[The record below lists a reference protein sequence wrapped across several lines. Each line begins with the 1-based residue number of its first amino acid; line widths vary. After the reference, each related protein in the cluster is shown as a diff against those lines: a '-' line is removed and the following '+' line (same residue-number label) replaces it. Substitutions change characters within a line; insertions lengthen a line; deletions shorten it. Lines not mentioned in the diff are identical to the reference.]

1 MNLSCP
7 KTQFFTLLEL
17 GNNLSVGVGV
27 ALSKKIRKEDGIVF
41 IITGDGAMEEGAFY
55 ESIECARS
63 FDLPIVFFVENNE
76 WSLASKISQ
85 RRKKIDLK
93 ELSSSLGAGYTY
105 LSGNNI
111 LEYYNEVTR
120 IREKVSMNKI
130 PEILEINLKTLGD
143 WLLINELNPNG
154 KEINYHAGLAP
165 ELKLENGPVIQ
176 SDHFDPIFL
185 IREILGQNEFESLC
199 SQTQKKYSEYLI

>member
-1 MNLSCP
+1 MVFSFKNI
-7 KTQFFTLLEL
+7 
-17 GNNLSVGVGV
+17 
-27 ALSKKIRKEDGIVF
+27 SKK
-41 IITGDGAMEEGAFY
+41 
-55 ESIECARS
+55 
-63 FDLPIVFFVENNE
+63 
-76 WSLASKISQ
+76 
-85 RRKKIDLK
+85 KKIDLK

-176 SDHFDPIFL
+176 SDHFDPIF
-185 IREILGQNEFESLC
+185 
-199 SQTQKKYSEYLI
+199 